1 METNQNPLYPIR
13 EVSRLT
19 GVNAVTLRAWERRYG
34 LITPQRTPKGHRL
47 YSLEDIENVRRILQ
61 WLDKGVT
68 VSQVGDLLDKP
79 LEASTPQEPAGD
91 WQALQTQFKTC
102 LEDLNEEGLDSLFCA
117 SFARWS
123 ASQLV
128 KEVFQPLLKQ
138 INNKTAAQGLLLR
151 YLRTRVGERL
161 QQRRKLL
168 AGPKLLFCATE
179 NNPSQLVLT
188 LLALSDLD
196 FQVFWF
202 DQPLILTEIAQAAQQ
217 FKPQL
222 LLLGQGV
229 YTSEDHKKLAIS
241 TNVTLAELTAL
252 PDVNSLTL
260 YSLLR
265 EKIN

>member
-47 YSLEDIENVRRILQ
+47 YSAEDIENVRRILL

-68 VSQVGDLLDKP
+68 VSQVGDLLDKTPEADP
-79 LEASTPQEPAGD
+79 LPEPASD
-91 WQALQTQFKTC
+91 WKKLQEQFKAC
-102 LEDLNEEGLDSLFCA
+102 LKNLNEDALEQFFCA
-117 SFARWS
+117 SFARWW

-138 INNKTAAQGLLLR
+138 LNNKTAAQGLLLR

-161 QQRRKLL
+161 QQRRNLL
-168 AGPKLLFCATE
+168 AGPKLLLCATE

-196 FQVFWF
+196 FQVVWF
-202 DQPLILTEIAQAAQQ
+202 DQPLILTEIVQAAQQ

-222 LLLGQGV
+222 LLLGKGAYNAEAYQ
-229 YTSEDHKKLAIS
+229 TLQTA
-241 TNVTLAELTAL
+241 TNTVVAELANLTEI
-252 PDVNSLTL
+252 NSLTL
-260 YSLLR
+260 HSLLR
-265 EKIN
+265 ES